1 MVILFNCVRK
11 VTAID
16 EQHKSIPQ
24 GAVKVRVAHY
34 QLGLF
39 PVIVHFTTRDIHHSC
54 IHNYKFYIVKSEY
67 YSWSFDGND

>member
-1 MVILFNCVRK
+1 MFKEVA
-11 VTAID
+11 AID
-16 EQHKSIPQ
+16 NQHEPILQ
-24 GAVKVRVAHY
+24 GFVVIRMAHH

>member
-1 MVILFNCVRK
+1 M
-11 VTAID
+11 
-16 EQHKSIPQ
+16 
-24 GAVKVRVAHY
+24 AHH

-39 PVIVHFTTRDIHHSC
+39 SVIVHFTTRDIHHSC

>member
-1 MVILFNCVRK
+1 MSIEAAVIDK
-11 VTAID
+11 
-16 EQHKSIPQ
+16 QHQAVPQ
-24 GAVKVRVAHY
+24 GAVKVRMAHN

-67 YSWSFDGND
+67 YSWDFDGND

>member
-1 MVILFNCVRK
+1 MFKEVA
-11 VTAID
+11 AID
-16 EQHKSIPQ
+16 NQHEPISQ
-24 GAVKVRVAHY
+24 GAVKVRMAHH

-39 PVIVHFTTRDIHHSC
+39 SVIVHFTTRDIHHSC